1 MDNVVLT
8 WIGHSCFR
16 IDVND
21 TMVLIDPFITGNPSA
36 KVKADEL
43 WPDIIAVTHGHWDH
57 LGDTV
62 EIAKRAG
69 CTVVCIH
76 ELSQYL
82 KSKDIKT
89 EGMNIGGTVKIGNLS
104 FTMTD
109 ARHSSSIDE
118 AGRKIDGGRA
128 AGFVIKACERS
139 IYHAGD
145 TGLFGDMTL
154 ISRLYDPEIALLPIG
169 GRYTMGPEDAALAV
183 EMLRPRTV
191 VPMHYN
197 TFDGIAQDSQ
207 YFVSLVKTV
216 SDAEVLIM
224 EIDCPIIL

>member
-1 MDNVVLT
+1 MNNVVLT

-16 IDVND
+16 IDVD
-21 TMVLIDPFITGNPSA
+21 DIMILIDPFITGNPSA
-36 KVKADEL
+36 KVNVNDL
-43 WPDIIAVTHGHWDH
+43 CPDIIAVTHGHWDH

-62 EIAKRAG
+62 QIAKRTG

-89 EGMNIGGTVKIGNLS
+89 EGMNIGGTIVIGNIS
-104 FTMTD
+104 FTMTN
-109 ARHSSSIDE
+109 AMHSSSIDE
-118 AGRKIDGGRA
+118 AGREIDGGKA
-128 AGFVIKACERS
+128 AGFVIKAGERS

-145 TGLFGDMTL
+145 TGLFGDMAL
-154 ISRLYDPEIALLPIG
+154 ISRLYNPEIALLPIG

-183 EMLRPRTV
+183 EMLRPEIV

-197 TFDGIAQDSQ
+197 TYEAILQDSQ
-207 YFVSLVKTV
+207 YFASLVKTV
-216 SDAEVLIM
+216 SNADVFIM
-224 EIDCPIIL
+224 EIDSPIIL

>member
-1 MDNVVLT
+1 MDNVTLT

-21 TMVLIDPFITGNPSA
+21 TMVLVDPFITGNPSA

-43 WPDIIAVTHGHWDH
+43 YPDIIAVTHGHSDH

-62 EIAKRAG
+62 EIAKRTG

-82 KSKDIKT
+82 KSRDITT
-89 EGMNIGGTVKIGNLS
+89 EGMNIGGTVNIGNIS

-109 ARHSSSIDE
+109 AKHSSSIDE
-118 AGRKIDGGRA
+118 AGREIDGGRA
-128 AGFVIKACERS
+128 AGFVIKAGEKS

-145 TGLFGDMTL
+145 TGLFGDMAL
-154 ISRLYDPEIALLPIG
+154 ISRLYSPEIALLPIG

-183 EMLRPRTV
+183 EMLRPKTV

-197 TFDGIAQDSQ
+197 TFEAIAQDSQ
-207 YFVSLVKTV
+207 YFINLVKTV
-216 SDAEVLIM
+216 SDAEVIIM